1 MFDLISITIGAA
13 GGAVGGALI
22 MATFAGAKVKAMRDQ
37 CEADIADR
45 AALEGWSATENEAD
59 ALREEVAG
67 LLSRI
72 LELRQ
77 CNDKQHAS
85 LTHWIAE
92 NDRRAAAIAV
102 LQKRR
107 DDALACVT
115 DKANGTTLRMAR
127 ILRGEA

>member
-13 GGAVGGALI
+13 GGAGGGALI

-45 AALEGWSATENEAD
+45 AALEGWSASENEAD

-67 LLSRI
+67 LLTRTFD
-72 LELRQ
+72 LRR
-77 CNDKQHAS
+77 
-85 LTHWIAE
+85 E
-92 NDRRAAAIAV
+92 NDRRADAIAV

-127 ILRGEA
+127 ILCGDQ